1 MTATSADGRRV
12 GVVGGTFDP
21 PHIGHLIVASEARWQ
36 LGLDEVRLVPAREP
50 PHKPDRLPA
59 PPEARLRWL
68 ERAIDGR
75 EGRVGSRAEIDRP
88 GPSYTADTL
97 ERMAAGEP
105 GAHLWFVLGSD
116 QLEGFAGWHDPGR
129 ILRLARLAVVPRAGA
144 DPEAVRALADRVAPG
159 RADWLDVPAVAVSST
174 MIRARIAAGL
184 PIAFLVPR
192 GVEEALAEEGLVASP
207 RIGPTERRPRDIA

>member
-1 MTATSADGRRV
+1 MTATFADGRRV

-21 PHIGHLIVASEARWQ
+21 PHIGHLIVASEARWR

-59 PPEARLRWL
+59 PPEARARWL
-68 ERAIDGR
+68 ERAIGGR
-75 EGRVGSRAEIDRP
+75 EGLSVSRAEIDRP

-97 ERMAAGEP
+97 ERMAADEP
-105 GAHLWFVLGSD
+105 GARLWFVLGSD
-116 QLEGFAGWHDPGR
+116 QLEGFAGWRDPDR
-129 ILRLARLAVVPRAGA
+129 ILRLARLAVVPRAGS

-174 MIRARIAAGL
+174 MIRARIAAGH

-207 RIGPTERRPRDIA
+207 RIGPTERRPRDIP

>member
-1 MTATSADGRRV
+1 VTGTSADGRRV

-75 EGRVGSRAEIDRP
+75 EGLVVSRAEIDRP

-97 ERMAAGEP
+97 ERMAADEP
-105 GAHLWFVLGSD
+105 GALLWFVLGSD
-116 QLEGFAGWHDPGR
+116 QLEGFAGWRDPDR

-159 RADWLDVPAVAVSST
+159 RADRLDVPAVAISST
-174 MIRARIAAGL
+174 MIRARIAAGR

-207 RIGPTERRPRDIA
+207 RIGPTERRPRDIP